1 MNILKIVKSSNTKEK
16 SNFNID
22 NFILGKDESLLPKT
36 SKIFGL
42 NYSVNVYYLRIEK
55 VELNLTQNSI
65 NIHLPISFRKRNNQN
80 LLNIILLKMY
90 TKIAEKE
97 IENIMEKA
105 RHIFGFA
112 PEDYEI
118 KKISSSLALCDKDLQ
133 TITIN
138 PNIVMYP
145 KEIIEYVIYHEF
157 CHLKYKTHSKK
168 FYDMLKKYKPNYE
181 KLSKQLP
188 NLKYFYNKIKFKN
201 INFIKLYMN

>member
-36 SKIFGL
+36 SKIFGI
-42 NYSVNVYYLRIEK
+42 NYSVNIYYLKIEK
-55 VELNLTQNSI
+55 PNLILTDSNI
-65 NIHLPISFRKRNNQN
+65 NIHLPISFRKKNNQN

-188 NLKYFYNKIKFKN
+188 NLKY
-201 INFIKLYMN
+201 

>member
-145 KEIIEYVIYHEF
+145 IEIIEYVIYHEF

-181 KLSKQLP
+181 QLSKQLP
-188 NLKYFYNKIKFKN
+188 NLKY
-201 INFIKLYMN
+201 